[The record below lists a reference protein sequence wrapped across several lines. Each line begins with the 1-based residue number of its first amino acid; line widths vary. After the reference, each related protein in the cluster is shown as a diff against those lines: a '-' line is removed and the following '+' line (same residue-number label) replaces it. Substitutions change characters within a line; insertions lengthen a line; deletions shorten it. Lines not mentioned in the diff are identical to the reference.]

1 MPLTR
6 YWLIPPAQRPRV
18 YLPHPKMTAEEI
30 RTRTQDVWDQ
40 FYGFRAVWQRSRCVR
55 SLRSRLTFRADLA
68 LYRQMYA
75 NTGIATDSARVARS
89 ARRARWLA
97 KAARRLFVAA
107 PMPDLQEPRPRTNKG
122 ASASLSQSFRNMA
135 AHTLRGLRW

>member
-1 MPLTR
+1 MS
-6 YWLIPPAQRPRV
+6 
-18 YLPHPKMTAEEI
+18 AEEI
-30 RTRTQDVWDQ
+30 RTRTQQVWDA

-55 SLRSRLTFRADLA
+55 SLRSRLAFVLISR

-97 KAARRLFVAA
+97 KAVRRMFVAA
-107 PMPDLQEPRPRTNKG
+107 PMPDLQEPRAQRTSSRKRL
-122 ASASLSQSFRNMA
+122 AVAVVR
-135 AHTLRGLRW
+135 